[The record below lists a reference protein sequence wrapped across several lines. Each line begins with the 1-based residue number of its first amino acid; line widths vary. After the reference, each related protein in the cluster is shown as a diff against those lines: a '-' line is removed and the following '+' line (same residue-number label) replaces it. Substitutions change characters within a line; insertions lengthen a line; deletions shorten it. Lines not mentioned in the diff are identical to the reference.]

1 MDIPVVI
8 PSAELVSVSEE
19 LSTDVDAR
27 EKSEIDLPGVA
38 DFDSLRNAPAKEDA
52 SSDLI
57 KSLTDAEHVVMILS
71 EVGLEDRVLQIV
83 SEDGT
88 NAGVLEDKAH
98 DEIAQDVK
106 QETFVD
112 GAMGSCAGI
121 KIMDESTAC
130 IRCFYLSEVR
140 MFTS

>member
-52 SSDLI
+52 SSELI

-106 QETFVD
+106 
-112 GAMGSCAGI
+112 
-121 KIMDESTAC
+121 
-130 IRCFYLSEVR
+130 
-140 MFTS
+140 